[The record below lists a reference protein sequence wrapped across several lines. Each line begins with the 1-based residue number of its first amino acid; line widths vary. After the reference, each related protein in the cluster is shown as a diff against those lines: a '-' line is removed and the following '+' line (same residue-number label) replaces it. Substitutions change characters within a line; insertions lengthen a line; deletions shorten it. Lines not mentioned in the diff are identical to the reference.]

1 VAHRLQSSR
10 AEELLTMNHRSLA
23 RRFAFAVPALALA
36 VAIARPAGAEETSI
50 GCSNGQF
57 ADHLEAGKP
66 VGDAAS
72 IGAAKKAVYWV
83 DVANTGA
90 PTQVTLVWS
99 LDGQEVQRQLLD
111 VGTSG
116 HWHTWGTRPLG
127 KASTVAVKL
136 LRADGTTMKED
147 SIALP
152 AVATEPAKPA
162 S

>member
-1 VAHRLQSSR
+1 
-10 AEELLTMNHRSLA
+10 MNRSLVA
-23 RRFAFAVPALALA
+23 RLSLAVPAFAAALA
-36 VAIARPAGAEETSI
+36 FASSAHAEGAGASCT
-50 GCSNGQF
+50 NAQF

-72 IGAAKKAVYWV
+72 IETAKKAVYWV

-111 VGTSG
+111 VGTSA
-116 HWHTWGTRPLG
+116 HWHTWGARPVG
-127 KASTVAVKL
+127 KASQVSVKL
-136 LRADGTTMKED
+136 LRADGTTLKED
-147 SIALP
+147 ALMLPSAPP
-152 AVATEPAKPA
+152 AQVSKSA